1 MGRGRGQTSAAV
13 GAEDAHRFFDEKV
26 AGVRASTDDAPPPT
40 FSSTPQSCRLR
51 DFRRLTTEDVVA
63 AVHLL
68 RGGGLKRIQ
77 SVYFSNN
84 ISRPQ
89 GGGGSGGGGLSPGY
103 ALPMECEQMFSGS
116 LTFLHCAIVHLLPVL
131 HSMLNIYSLFCSVSG

>member
-68 RGGGLKRIQ
+68 RGGGGLKRIQ

-84 ISRPQ
+84 ISRPH
-89 GGGGSGGGGLSPGY
+89 
-103 ALPMECEQMFSGS
+103 MECEQMFSGS

-131 HSMLNIYSLFCSVSG
+131 LYIQCLNIYSLVCSVRSVADMLSSL